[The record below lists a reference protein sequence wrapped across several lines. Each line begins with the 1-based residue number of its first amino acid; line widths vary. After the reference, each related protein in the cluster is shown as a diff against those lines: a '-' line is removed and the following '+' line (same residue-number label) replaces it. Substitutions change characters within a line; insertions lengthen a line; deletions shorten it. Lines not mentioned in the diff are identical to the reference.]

1 MTKFIQAFLSGIFF
15 TFFLDFFLF
24 LGIQLNYIDFYEIDV
39 YYNILFADHQNI
51 FIFFGLSAIIGY
63 LTIYYTNNKISFFI
77 IILLFLLSFST
88 LIKPI
93 GYEIGAAMLMN
104 KNITI
109 KENKNSFTG
118 DIYYDGRKTI
128 IFYDYRLQKII
139 SLDKRNIK

>member
-77 IILLFLLSFST
+77 ILLFLLSFST